1 MTMTRRGGGTTR
13 GRSTPGRLVGW
24 LLLLA
29 FVTGGRGTTA
39 EDVASS
45 ATSTTTTTLPHT
57 DALLAH
63 WDALQEEVAQ
73 LGQGLAEATAAV
85 EAQRTAHDERR
96 ATLRAQ
102 LVAYNQGEL
111 AVLQARLTAVVEAEV
126 ARRTHAA
133 QQPPPTVTG
142 AGTSSGLSLEQVQ
155 EILSPDTILA
165 ERDAL
170 VSAWITTLLER
181 AMAER
186 PVPTWE
192 EPVVA
197 RHTATPAAAC
207 GSLLQAV
214 DYLQEALTRYAHD
227 DGVGLT
233 DHARGG
239 RIVHQATSP
248 TYHAAAAADDTWGA
262 SRLLRDYLLP
272 QDWEDVLPAGWQD
285 WSTSLR
291 TALSPSLAH
300 SLGVAST
307 APPEAVL
314 EPPVWPGACW
324 PMAGTSGQ
332 VTFVLP
338 YNIHPTAIS
347 IDHASPLLVADASAA
362 PRHVRIRAYAPCD
375 DCRGRD
381 YDTETVYD
389 LFPGQTIAYEIHTT
403 PSVQTFWLPAPAK
416 ETANAVGNDEVEVGE
431 EASCTA
437 PTEDDDGAAGSC
449 GATSTMTSDT
459 LVRAVQVEILDN
471 WGHGDYTCVYRI
483 RVHGKPS

>member
-1 MTMTRRGGGTTR
+1 MTRRGGVATR
-13 GRSTPGRLVGW
+13 CRSTPGRLVGW

-39 EDVASS
+39 EDVASTT
-45 ATSTTTTTLPHT
+45 ATTTTLPHT

-85 EAQRTAHDERR
+85 QAQRMAHDEQS

-111 AVLQARLTAVVEAEV
+111 AALQERLTAVVEAEV

-133 QQPPPTVTG
+133 QQQPRTG
-142 AGTSSGLSLEQVQ
+142 TAAPSGLSLEQVQ

-192 EPVVA
+192 EEALA
-197 RHTATPAAAC
+197 RHTATPAADC

-214 DYLQEALTRYAHD
+214 DYLQEALTHYAHD

-248 TYHAAAAADDTWGA
+248 TYHVTAAADHTWGA

-272 QDWEDVLPAGWQD
+272 QDWEDILPAGWQD
-285 WSTSLR
+285 WSTSLVA
-291 TALSPSLAH
+291 ALSPSLAH
-300 SLGVAST
+300 SLGVVST

-324 PMAGTSGQ
+324 PMAGSSGQ

-338 YNIHPTAIS
+338 YNLHPTAIS
-347 IDHASPLLVADASAA
+347 IDHASPLLVADASSA

-375 DCRGRD
+375 DCRGRE
-381 YDTETVYD
+381 YDTGTVYD
-389 LFPGQTIAYEIHTT
+389 LFPGQTIAYDIHTT
-403 PSVQTFWLPAPAK
+403 PSVQTFWLPSPAK
-416 ETANAVGNDEVEVGE
+416 ETASAVGNDDEVEG
-431 EASCTA
+431 ASCTA
-437 PTEDDDGAAGSC
+437 PTEEDDGAAGSC

-471 WGHGDYTCVYRI
+471 WGQGDYTCLYRI